1 MNGGGQGGSAVRQ
14 SRLRSGLRVVTED
27 SPALQS
33 ATFGFWVETGSRDE
47 SVEQGGISHFV
58 EHLLFKGTEH
68 RDARAIA
75 EEVESIGGHL
85 NAFTSR
91 ELTCYHA
98 RVLAEHAPVAL
109 DVLLDVLCCSTFPL
123 SEVEHERTVIL
134 AEIAESEDAPD
145 HQAHQFFDA
154 AFWKGGPLGRPI
166 CGTPETVGSLQR
178 QDFVDYLSA
187 RYRPDRI
194 VVSAAGRVDHDWL
207 VARLEEAFGGETPGE
222 RAAPGKPAE
231 TQGGLFVQQR
241 EVEQVQ
247 VLLGLPAVSLR
258 DPRRYAARVLSCA
271 LGEGMS
277 SRLFQEVR
285 ETRGLAYSIYSYL
298 ETLEHEGYLG
308 VYGAMAPAAVPEAID
323 VIRGIFRA
331 ICRQGLLEDE
341 IARARN
347 QLGAGLVMGLES
359 SVNRMQRLAMN
370 EIYFGRCIPV
380 EEVRAEIAR
389 VDAAAIA
396 AVAEEVL
403 DDRALN
409 VTLLGPVGD
418 ARPDLSRSVEALAA
432 R

>member
-1 MNGGGQGGSAVRQ
+1 MSSGGQGGSAVRQ
-14 SRLRSGLRVVTED
+14 SRLRNGLRVVTED
-27 SPALQS
+27 SPAFQS
-33 ATFGFWVETGSRDE
+33 ATFGVWVETGSRDE
-47 SVEQGGISHFV
+47 SVAQGGISHFV
-58 EHLLFKGTEH
+58 EHLLFKGTER
-68 RDARAIA
+68 RDSRAIA
-75 EEVESIGGHL
+75 EEIESIGGHL

-91 ELTCYHA
+91 EVTCYHA

-109 DVLLDVLCCSTFPL
+109 DVLLDVLCHSTFPVE
-123 SEVEHERTVIL
+123 EVEHERTVIL

-145 HQAHQFFDA
+145 HQAHQFFDQ

-166 CGTPETVGSLQR
+166 CGTPETVGALQR
-178 QDFVDYLSA
+178 GDFVSFVGA
-187 RYRPDRI
+187 RYRPDRM

-207 VARLEEAFGGETPGE
+207 VERLEEAFGGD
-222 RAAPGKPAE
+222 APGARPAPPGPAE
-231 TQGGLFVQQR
+231 TQAGLFVHQR
-241 EVEQVQ
+241 EAEQVQ

-285 ETRGLAYSIYSYL
+285 EVRGLAYSIYSYL

-331 ICRQGLLEDE
+331 ISRQGLLEEE
-341 IARARN
+341 ISRARN

-370 EIYFGRCIPV
+370 EIYFGRYVPL

-389 VDAAAIA
+389 VDAAAVAAIA
-396 AVAEEVL
+396 RDVL

-418 ARPDLSRSVEALAA
+418 CRPDLSRSVEALAP